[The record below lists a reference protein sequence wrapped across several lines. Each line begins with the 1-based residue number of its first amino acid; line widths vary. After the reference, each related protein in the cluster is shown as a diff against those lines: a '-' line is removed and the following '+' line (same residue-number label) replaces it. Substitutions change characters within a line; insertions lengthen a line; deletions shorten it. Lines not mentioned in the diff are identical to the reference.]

1 MHDTDKLSGSPLQT
15 LFDVPANVAFR
26 IESASQAVRDL
37 GYYALLGLRVGGFV
51 RVLARYPERQPR
63 FIELELE
70 NELISLPVGLAAQVR
85 VSPLCT
91 S

>member
-1 MHDTDKLSGSPLQT
+1 MHDNQNPVGSPSHT
-15 LFDVPANVAFR
+15 LLDIPANVSFR
-26 IESASQAVRDL
+26 IVSAGQAVREL
-37 GYYALLGLRVGGFV
+37 GYYALLGLRVGSFA

-85 VSPLCT
+85 VSPVCPA
-91 S
+91 

>member
-1 MHDTDKLSGSPLQT
+1 MHGTDSSPSTPLQT
-15 LFDVPANVAFR
+15 LLDFPANVAFR

-37 GYYALLGLRVGGFV
+37 GYYALLGLRVGGFA
-51 RVLARYPERQPR
+51 RVLAKYPERQPR

-70 NELISLPVGLAAQVR
+70 NERISLPVGLAAQIR
-85 VSPLCT
+85 VSPVCA

>member
-1 MHDTDKLSGSPLQT
+1 MHDTDTTSNSPLQT
-15 LFDVPANVAFR
+15 LLDVPANVAFR
-26 IESASQAVRDL
+26 IESASQAVREL
-37 GYYALLGLRVGGFV
+37 GYYALLGLRVGGFA
-51 RVLARYPERQPR
+51 RVLARYPERHPR

-85 VSPLCT
+85 VSPVCA